1 MKRGDHIYIY
11 YVTQGINYTHHGIY
25 SGNNKVIHYYKGEIK
40 LTSLYKFGKKSKI
53 HIKKYKKYAPA
64 SFVIKRAKYRIGE
77 KLYNP
82 IFNNCEHFAYWCK
95 TGNHK
100 SKQID
105 EVPINLLKELD
116 KKFKKVVKIKLLK
129 QVKVKLSGSI
139 KIKSAKIRYKPPFA

>member
-25 SGNNKVIHYYKGEIK
+25 SGNNKVIHYYKREIK
-40 LTSLYKFGKKSKI
+40 LTSLCKFGKKSKI

-95 TGNHK
+95 TGKHK

-116 KKFKKVVKIKLLK
+116 KKFKKVVKTKPLK
-129 QVKVKLSGSI
+129 QVKVKFSGSL